1 MAPVFQS
8 FVRFC
13 QIQMLGDMDKSKLCY
28 NGVLKPWVQVFV
40 EGYRLR
46 CVVLKPI
53 TGRKMLQEIAAD
65 HVVQPNQ
72 LNHVEKKPHQVGRG
86 LLSMTTERW

>member
-8 FVRFC
+8 FLSSW
-13 QIQMLGDMDKSKLCY
+13 QIQKLGVMDKSKLCFDA
-28 NGVLKPWVQVFV
+28 VLKPWVQVFV

-53 TGRKMLQEIAAD
+53 TGRKTLQEIAAD
-65 HVVQPNQ
+65 HVVQPNR
-72 LNHVEKKPHQVGRG
+72 LNHMERKPHQVGRG